1 MRYKI
6 IYDIDRN
13 ESIILDEKLMASGFT
28 KGLPEQE
35 DGELFLISK
44 DIEPKI
50 FDFNN
55 KSLLKKYIKSSGI
68 QILYLNRGNRY
79 YIYEVPDISAYCQ
92 KNVTLYSYIINK
104 NLNINA
110 ESVLIE
116 NYENKIRIFD
126 GKNVLDVDKNLT
138 LPFINQMLTEG
149 RTHLYSNTEKF
160 KDLFKTF
167 KKVDLFALLSCENQ
181 DYIISRKKFNKEK
194 FKFDFLLTKIF
205 AAIFISL
212 VLLFIYLNYM
222 ANNLKIVD
230 YRKHQTL
237 SKLQT
242 ISLENNRILYLK
254 LLKRINLYKKIKRLY
269 IIKPLDCHILNLNIS
284 EINYGYNVNF
294 NFYIENNPLNFQ
306 NILSDFKRN
315 YEKKYAAPI
324 NFTYK
329 IQQNKI
335 IFAASSK
342 WLIGREK
349 I

>member
-6 IYDIDRN
+6 IYDIDRD
-13 ESIILDEKLMASGFT
+13 ESIILDEELRASAFT

-35 DGELFLISK
+35 NGELFLISK

-55 KSLLKKYIKSSGI
+55 KSLLKKYTKSSGI
-68 QILYLNRGNRY
+68 QVLYFNRGNRY
-79 YIYEVPDISAYCQ
+79 YIYEVPDISVYCQ
-92 KNVTLYSYIINK
+92 KNVTLYSYIVNK
-104 NLNINA
+104 NLNINS

-126 GKNVLDVDKNLT
+126 GKNILDVDENLT

-160 KDLFKTF
+160 KNLFNTFRKIDLF
-167 KKVDLFALLSCENQ
+167 DILSCDNQ
-181 DYIISRKKFNKEK
+181 DYIISKKKFNKEK

-205 AAIFISL
+205 AVLFISL
-212 VLLFIYLNYM
+212 VLSFVYLNYM
-222 ANNLKIVD
+222 TNNLKIVYD
-230 YRKHQTL
+230 GKHQTL
-237 SKLQT
+237 LKLET
-242 ISLENNRILYLK
+242 ISSENNRILYLK
-254 LLKRINLYKKIKRLY
+254 LLKRINIYKKIKQLY
-269 IIKPLDCHILNLNIS
+269 IVKPLDCHILNLNIS
-284 EINYGYNVNF
+284 EINDGYNVNF
-294 NFYIENNPLNFQ
+294 NFHIENNPLNFE
-306 NILSDFKRN
+306 NILSDFKKN

-324 NFTYK
+324 YFTYK

-335 IFAASSK
+335 IFAATSK
-342 WLIGREK
+342 WLISRLK